1 MLEDIFEICSRTCGL
16 FQTPLRATYFML
28 RESIYRFT
36 VLPVVFSRGQSA
48 SANQGIPVADQTQES
63 ERLDFFRA

>member
-1 MLEDIFEICSRTCGL
+1 
-16 FQTPLRATYFML
+16 ML